1 MDFTNVKEWTIAE
14 GSVINV
20 TDSLGRVI
28 WEKQQPTPVSNDYFY
43 IEDISGQ
50 NNTLSIVKN
59 NTSAPTIEVFKS
71 TDGTNWA
78 SMGTTD
84 TTAIE
89 ATIPANGKLYLK
101 ATANT
106 WSNNDYN
113 NNITVNG
120 NHNVGG
126 NIMSLIYGDN
136 FIGKTSFPSGSS
148 YNFNKLFHNNRY
160 LISANDLALPATTL
174 TEGCYRSMFKNCNSL
189 TSAPALPATTL
200 VQSCYASMFENTS
213 LTTAPVLPAT
223 TLARSCY
230 YYMFGYCYSLTTAP
244 VLPAT
249 TLANYCYCN
258 MFDSCRRLNKVTTY
272 AADISASN
280 CLNNWLYDV
289 SSTGDFYN
297 LGGATYPTDSA
308 SGIPT
313 GWTEHTSL

>member
-1 MDFTNVKEWTIAE
+1 MDFSNVKEWTIPE
-14 GSVINV
+14 GDVFNV

-28 WEKQQPTPVSNDYFY
+28 WQKQQPTPVSNDYFY

-50 NNTLSIVKN
+50 NNTLSIVKRYTN
-59 NTSAPTIEVFKS
+59 APTIEVFKS
-71 TDGTNWA
+71 SDQVNWE
-78 SMGTTD
+78 SMGNTD
-84 TTAIE
+84 TTAIT
-89 ATIPANGKLYLK
+89 ATIPANSKLYLK

-148 YNFNKLFHNNRY
+148 YNFNKLFHNNKY

-174 TEGCYRSMFKNCNSL
+174 ATYCYLGMFKYCNSL
-189 TSAPALPATTL
+189 TTAPALPATTL
-200 VQSCYASMFENTS
+200 VQSCYGSMFENCVN
-213 LTTAPVLPAT
+213 LTTAPALPAT
-223 TLARSCY
+223 TLAGSCY
-230 YYMFGYCYSLTTAP
+230 SYMFEYCYSLTTAP

-249 TLANYCYCN
+249 TLANYCYSS
-258 MFDSCRRLNKVTTY
+258 MFDNCRRLNKVTTY
-272 AADISASN
+272 AADISATH
-280 CLNNWLYDV
+280 CLLNWLYGV

-297 LGGATYPTDSA
+297 LGGATYA
-308 SGIPT
+308 SGVGGIPS
-313 GWTEHTSL
+313 GWTVHTS

>member
-1 MDFTNVKEWTIAE
+1 MQFTQVSNWNIPE
-14 GSVINV
+14 GEVIRV

-89 ATIPANGKLYLK
+89 ATIPANSKLYLK
-101 ATANT
+101 ATANS
-106 WSNNDYN
+106 WSNGKYN
-113 NNITVNG
+113 NIISASG
-120 NHNVGG
+120 AHNVGG

-174 TEGCYRSMFKNCNSL
+174 ADNCYDSMFKNCTSL
-189 TSAPALPATTL
+189 TTAPALPATTL
-200 VQSCYASMFENTS
+200 ARGCY
-213 LTTAPVLPAT
+213 V
-223 TLARSCY
+223 
-230 YYMFGYCYSLTTAP
+230 
-244 VLPAT
+244 
-249 TLANYCYCN
+249 N

-297 LGGATYPTDSA
+297 LGGATYPTDST

-313 GWTEHTSL
+313 GWTEHINI